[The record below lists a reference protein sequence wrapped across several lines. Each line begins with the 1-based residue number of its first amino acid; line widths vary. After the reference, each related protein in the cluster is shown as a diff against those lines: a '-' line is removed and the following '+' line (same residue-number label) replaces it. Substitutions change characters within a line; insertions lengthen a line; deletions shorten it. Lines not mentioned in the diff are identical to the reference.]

1 MLNSFED
8 NPGKNIS
15 ISGVDQP
22 RSIFGLICLLVMG
35 PMFFLLMPLYIGALV
50 DHLGLSN
57 SQAGLMASLE
67 LLGTCVAAVV
77 AMFWIR
83 RLSWRVV
90 ALASAIVLVSGN
102 VLSLL
107 FVADLQLLVGLRLL
121 TGFASGCL
129 VSLACAGLGDTR
141 MPDRNFAFG
150 VVGQLAISGALFIML
165 PSVIVVQGV
174 AGIFGCFALCGVVA
188 IIGAILLPVSG
199 VKHEATGTLRSPGA
213 WKPLWALAGGAAFFV
228 ANTAVWA
235 YIERIGV
242 ASGLAGDFIG
252 TMLGVGVFASILGP
266 LLAAWSG
273 DRINRFWVMLAA
285 LIGEIAC
292 LAFLRVGMDGTTFA
306 AIVLLY
312 QFFWNLWIPYQMS
325 VVAAVDTTG
334 RFSVLIPLFQ
344 AAGIALGP
352 ALAAIYLETAGY
364 VAVNVIGVGFAVLA
378 LLLFVP
384 VTLRYR
390 QAQPT
395 IDLEIT

>member
-1 MLNSFED
+1 MARTLAGPRRSFPKAKVADHMRQAMGSMLAHKLRAVLSTL
-8 NPGKNIS
+8 
-15 ISGVDQP
+15 GV
-22 RSIFGLICLLVMG
+22 LVG
-35 PMFFLLMPLYIGALV
+35 
-50 DHLGLSN
+50 
-57 SQAGLMASLE
+57 
-67 LLGTCVAAVV
+67 VAAVV

-107 FVADLQLLVGLRLL
+107 FVADLPLLVALRLL

-141 MPDRNFAFG
+141 LPDRNFAFG
-150 VVGQLAISGALFIML
+150 VVGQLAISGTLFIVL
-165 PSVIVVQGV
+165 PPVITELGV
-174 AGIFGCFALCGVVA
+174 AGIFGCFALCGTVA
-188 IIGAILLPVSG
+188 IIGATLLPVSG
-199 VKHEATGTLRSPGA
+199 VKRESTEALRSPGA
-213 WKPLWALAGGAAFFV
+213 WNPLWGLAGGTTFFV
-228 ANTAVWA
+228 ATTAVWA

-242 ASGLAGDFIG
+242 ASGLTGEFIG
-252 TMLGVGVFASILGP
+252 TMLGIGVFVSILGP
-266 LLAAWSG
+266 LLAAWIG

-285 LIGEIAC
+285 LIGQLAC
-292 LAFLRVGMDGTTFA
+292 LAFLRVGMEGLTFA
-306 AIVLLY
+306 AFVILY
-312 QFFWNLWIPYQMS
+312 QLFWNLWIPYQMS

-390 QAQPT
+390 MPQPVT
-395 IDLEIT
+395 VLETT